1 MTTFSHSGTTGDTFF
16 SLVAAK
22 ILGGGDFYL
31 RLHNLDKMIQEK
43 LGWSNAGRHSGRMT
57 QDDFEAMRE
66 LMLHQSYINSFNVW
80 NGETIDYEL
89 ENAALHLE
97 TKNGLRNFSNQHAEA
112 QGIDTSYHFRQLQID
127 PWMECR
133 EERRFP
139 GRPIVVHRGPHYQ
152 DGNEVKSP
160 VWQDFVNKGLSEQAV
175 FVGLESEHAW
185 FEDTFKVFIPHY
197 RTPDFMELARVI
209 KGSELFVCSMAS
221 PCALSIAL
229 GKTMWIETRKNE
241 PFERLE
247 VVYPYRLNIR
257 YF

>member
-31 RLHNLDKMIQEK
+31 RLNNLDNVIQQK
-43 LGWSNAGRHSGRMT
+43 LGWPSAGRHSGRMT
-57 QDDFEAMRE
+57 QDDYEQVRE
-66 LMLHQSYINSFNVW
+66 LMLHQKYINKFEVW
-80 NGETIDYEL
+80 NGESIDYEL
-89 ENAALHLE
+89 ENAASHLE
-97 TKNGLRNFSNQHAEA
+97 TKSKLRNFSNQHAEA
-112 QGIDTSYHFRQLQID
+112 QGIDTQYHFRQLQID

-133 EERRFP
+133 EERKFP
-139 GRPIVVHRGPHYQ
+139 GRPIVIHRGPHYQ
-152 DGNEVKSP
+152 EGNNAQSVE
-160 VWQDFVNKGLSEQAV
+160 WQNMINSGLLEQAV

-185 FEDTFKVFIPHY
+185 FEDTFKVFVPHY
-197 RTPDFMELARVI
+197 RTPNFMELARVI
-209 KGSELFVCSMAS
+209 SGSELFICSMAA

-241 PFERLE
+241 PVERLE
-247 VVYPYRLNIR
+247 VVYPYRINMK